1 MLIIQIILVIE
12 NHFSYLLLSMI
23 LKFFCQLRSWGIIAI
38 LLNSVNFHDLGNQV
52 VAAVSV
58 DYQKLEK

>member
-23 LKFFCQLRSWGIIAI
+23 FKFLCQLHWGIIAI
-38 LLNSVNFHDLGNQV
+38 LLNSVNFHDLGDQ
-52 VAAVSV
+52 AVSAV
-58 DYQKLEK
+58 PLDYQ

>member
-23 LKFFCQLRSWGIIAI
+23 LKFLCQLHPWWIIAI
-38 LLNSVNFHDLGNQV
+38 LLNSVNFHDLGNQA